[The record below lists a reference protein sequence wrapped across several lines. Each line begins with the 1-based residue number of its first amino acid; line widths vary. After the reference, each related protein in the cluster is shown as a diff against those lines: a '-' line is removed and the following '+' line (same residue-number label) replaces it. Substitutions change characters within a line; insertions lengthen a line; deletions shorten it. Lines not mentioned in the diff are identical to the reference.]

1 MINRVIIVGR
11 MVRDPELKRTG
22 KGNAITNFTLA
33 LDNYRGGEKSTD
45 FIPVTAFSKMAE
57 NIAQY
62 CSKGS
67 LVGVDG
73 KIHSY
78 TYQNKEGKN
87 VSSINVTAED
97 VRFMD
102 SRKTQS
108 NGQSQQA
115 GSWVNKLGEDKPYT
129 INEEALVSESDI
141 NF

>member
-11 MVRDPELKRTG
+11 MTRDPELKRTG

-78 TYQNKEGKN
+78 TYQNAEGKN
-87 VSSINVTAED
+87 VSYINVTAED

-108 NGQSQQA
+108 NAQPQQA

>member
-11 MVRDPELKRTG
+11 MVRDPELRRTG

-45 FIPVTAFSKMAE
+45 FIPVTAFSKTAE

-78 TYQNKEGKN
+78 TYQNADGKN
-87 VSSINVTAED
+87 VSSVSVTADD

-108 NGQSQQA
+108 NNQPQQA

>member
-11 MVRDPELKRTG
+11 MTRDPELRRTG

-78 TYQNKEGKN
+78 TYQNAEGKN
-87 VSSINVTAED
+87 VSYINVTADD
-97 VRFMD
+97 VKFMD

-108 NGQSQQA
+108 NGQPQQA